1 MFKTF
6 NDFLALI
13 LVLLIV
19 GLWILQGTD
28 IIDAMPEVSGATI
41 ATFTL
46 VVQYYFR
53 KAPTPVTPPVE
64 PPKT

>member
-1 MFKTF
+1 MFKNF

-13 LVLLIV
+13 LVLAIIA
-19 GLWILQGTD
+19 LWVLQGTGT
-28 IIDAMPEVSGATI
+28 IQAMPEVSGATI

-53 KAPTPVTPPVE
+53 KSPPVE
-64 PPKT
+64 PPK